1 MDKKLFEIID
11 LAISRHNK
19 PIEIELKHIHK
30 ALIDINNKVEKQNG
44 RVDKCEEKMDLMK
57 IDLLSH
63 KLKSPENGR
72 IEALEDSRK
81 AEVAVKKYV
90 TGAIITTSTV
100 VAILVTIATTILSY
114 VLYLGQN

>member
-44 RVDKCEEKMDLMK
+44 RVDKCEEKINSMAVN
-57 IDLLSH
+57 LLTH
-63 KLKSPENGR
+63 ELKDPNNDR
-72 IEALEDSRK
+72 IGALENHK
-81 AEVAVKKYV
+81 EAESAVKAYIKNAV
-90 TGAIITTSTV
+90 VSTGVV
-100 VAILVTIATTILSY
+100 VAILTTIVTTILSY
-114 VLYLGQN
+114 LLYLRP